1 VILLP
6 YTRLN
11 PATARLA
18 NRYAPGHVR
27 ARIDPADDS
36 AYWRLLAGA
45 WGASGEDLI
54 VIEQDV
60 GIRFGVLGAFGACRR
75 PWCGHPYR
83 IGDCLRV
90 CLGCTRFTRELQA
103 DEPDLLEQVGRIS
116 EPGLPAKDWRRLDVR
131 IADELGRRGHAVH
144 EHPPAVS
151 HFHRYPT

>member
-1 VILLP
+1 MILLP

-27 ARIDPADDS
+27 ARIDPGDDA

-45 WGASGEDLI
+45 WNGSGEDLV

-60 GIRFGVLGAFGACRR
+60 GIRFGVLGAFGACRE

-83 IGDCLRV
+83 VGSSLRV

-103 DEPDLLEQVGRIS
+103 GEPDLLEAVGRIG
-116 EPGLPAKDWRRLDVR
+116 EPGLPARGWRRLDVR
-131 IADELGRRGHAVH
+131 VAGELGRRGYTVH
-144 EHPPAVS
+144 EHLPAVS